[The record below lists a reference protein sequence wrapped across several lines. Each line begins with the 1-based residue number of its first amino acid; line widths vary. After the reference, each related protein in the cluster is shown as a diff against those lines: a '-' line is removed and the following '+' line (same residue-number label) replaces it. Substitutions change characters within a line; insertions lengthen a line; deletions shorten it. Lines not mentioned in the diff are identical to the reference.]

1 MQALIQEKTPES
13 MRGKVFGLENNAI
26 NIALSLPLALTGP
39 LTDAV
44 SKAVGSDDLGLR
56 IVLLSLGFLVS
67 LMGMAAWR
75 HTRKVLQD
83 VV

>member
-1 MQALIQEKTPES
+1 

-44 SKAVGSDDLGLR
+44 SNAVGSEDKGLQ

-67 LMGMAAWR
+67 VMGMAAWR

-83 VV
+83 VL